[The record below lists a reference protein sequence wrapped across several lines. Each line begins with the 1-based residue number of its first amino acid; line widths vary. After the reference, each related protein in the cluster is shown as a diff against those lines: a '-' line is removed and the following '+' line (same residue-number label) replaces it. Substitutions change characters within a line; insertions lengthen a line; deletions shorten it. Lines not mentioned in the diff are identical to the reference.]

1 MSQEI
6 YLQQILGTDK
16 RNPVFTICRN
26 TETKYLHVYYG
37 GDLFETV
44 PDDREDPQY
53 KIMLARLY
61 NAGVNA
67 AILQS
72 VFCTDRKTMR
82 RWGDALKSGDNETLI
97 RVLLGRQVTRKLTPE
112 IEGFVNTRF
121 PRIYENN
128 RSTYSKEMRSEIYET
143 FNVEV
148 CSETLRPLLKK
159 LKDSINGDHSGKNE
173 KRETCCECT
182 GNDESYDSANDKLS
196 RSVIYEKGAVASS
209 CIRKESPVLEVKS
222 DIKMRF
228 VHHLGV
234 TIFSSVLQ
242 KVEALNNTAGWLMKQ
257 WLAALFLGTVNIE
270 QSKLLDFES
279 LNAVLGRTL
288 FSRCPQRK
296 HLEALAY
303 TQAAD
308 QLLIVNYKQVNA
320 DNYSDFY
327 YDPHTKH
334 CTTKDLRLL
343 KSWCG
348 GKHMV
353 AKVLEMDF
361 IHTSDGH
368 PVHIA
373 YGDSYTDLRER
384 FIGTIN
390 EFRTLHNIDQERNL
404 SVTVDRGIFGKETFR
419 KIIADTHLNVITWE
433 KNYQKGKWCEDEV
446 IGAFVMERSRNKA
459 EDVKIYKFEYMDET
473 WGKDGDMR
481 LLRVRATN
489 PKGRK
494 IELGILTNDK
504 ERAAEEI
511 IRLMFRRWIQE
522 NDFKYLEKHFGI
534 NQITSYASI
543 PYDKIKN
550 SIEDKQ
556 VKSGERKAFEK
567 ERAQLRQKLKQLL
580 FTENQHPGKNIS
592 RKAKIKELSLED
604 QNITRQIAES
614 KQEVSKLE
622 LMIKQEYRCLDTAQ
636 KRIMDALKL
645 IARNSFYQT
654 LQPFKKEYNNYR
666 DDHVLFRNLTHA
678 NGIMISSRNMVEIQL
693 FPTAHYTPALQ
704 SIINNILNKLNEQNL
719 RFPDGSGRRIS
730 FCLGNKLGIELANV
744 NPVFNHYT

>member
-1 MSQEI
+1 MSQET

-16 RNPVFTICRN
+16 RNPVFTIYRKK
-26 TETKYLHVYYG
+26 ETNSLHVYFG
-37 GDLFETV
+37 GELLETI
-44 PDDREDPQY
+44 PDDHEDPQY

-67 AILQS
+67 TKLQS
-72 VFCTDRKTMR
+72 TFGTDCKTMR
-82 RWGDALKSGDNETLI
+82 RWGDALKCGDNETLI
-97 RVLLGRQVTRKLTPE
+97 RVLLGRQAKRKLTPE
-112 IEGFVNTRF
+112 IQGFANTRF

-128 RSTYSKEMRSEIYET
+128 RSTYSKEMRSEIYEA
-143 FNVEV
+143 FNVEL

-159 LKDSINGDHSGKNE
+159 LKDEINGDDFERNE
-173 KRETCCECT
+173 NRETSCECT
-182 GNDESYDSANDKLS
+182 GNDEIHDSANDKLS
-196 RSVIYEKGAVASS
+196 RSVIDEEGNEVSS
-209 CIRKESPVLEVKS
+209 CIRNESPVLEES
-222 DIKMRF
+222 PDIKIRF

-234 TIFSSVLQ
+234 TIFSSILQ
-242 KVEALNNTAGWLMKQ
+242 KVEAVNNTAGWLIKQ
-257 WLAALFLGTVNIE
+257 WLATLFLGTVNIE

-296 HLEALAY
+296 YLEALAC
-303 TQAAD
+303 TQTAD
-308 QLLIVNYKQVNA
+308 ELLIANYKQVNA
-320 DNYSDFY
+320 GDYSDFY

-361 IHTSDGH
+361 IHTSNGH
-368 PVHIA
+368 PVHIG

-390 EFRTLHNIDQERNL
+390 DFRSLHNIDEERIL
-404 SVTVDRGIFGKETFR
+404 SVTVDRGIFGKDTFR
-419 KIIADTHLNVITWE
+419 KIIEDTHLTVITWE
-433 KNYQKGKWCEDEV
+433 KNYQKGKWCEDKV
-446 IGAFVMERSRNKA
+446 KGAFAMERCRNKA
-459 EDVKIYKFEYMDET
+459 EDVKMYKFEYMDES
-473 WGKDGDMR
+473 WGKDDDMR
-481 LLRVRATN
+481 LLRIRATN
-489 PKGRK
+489 PKGRM

-504 ERAAEEI
+504 TRAAEEI

-534 NQITSYASI
+534 NQITSYASV

-550 SIEDKQ
+550 NVEDKQ
-556 VKSGERKAFEK
+556 VKSGKCKALEKQRK
-567 ERAQLRQKLKQLL
+567 QLRKKIKQLL
-580 FTENQHPGKNIS
+580 FTEHQHPGKNIS
-592 RKAKIKELSLED
+592 RKGKIKQLSLED
-604 QNITRQIAES
+604 ENISRQIDES

-622 LMIKQEYRCLDTAQ
+622 LLIKQEYRCLDTAQ
-636 KRIMDALKL
+636 KEIMDALKL

-654 LQPFKKEYNNYR
+654 LQPFKKKYNNYR

-678 NGIMISSRNMVEIQL
+678 NGIMISSRHMVEIQL

-704 SIINNILNKLNEQNL
+704 NIINDILNKLNQQNL
-719 RFPDGSGRRIS
+719 RLPDGSGRRIL
-730 FCLGNKLGIELANV
+730 FCLGNKAGIELANV

>member
-1 MSQEI
+1 
-6 YLQQILGTDK
+6 
-16 RNPVFTICRN
+16 VFF
-26 TETKYLHVYYG
+26 G

-44 PDDREDPQY
+44 PDEREDPQY
-53 KIMLARLY
+53 KLMLARLY

-67 AILQS
+67 TILQS
-72 VFCTDRKTMR
+72 VFGTDRKTMR
-82 RWGDALKSGDNETLI
+82 RWGDALICGDNETLI
-97 RVLLGRQVTRKLTPE
+97 RVLLGRQAKRKLTPE
-112 IEGFVNTRF
+112 IEGYVRTRF

-128 RSTYSKEMRSEIYET
+128 KSTYSKEMRSEIYEA
-143 FNVEV
+143 FNVKL
-148 CSETLRPLLKK
+148 CSETLRPLLKN
-159 LKDSINGDHSGKNE
+159 LKDEISGDYSEKNDR
-173 KRETCCECT
+173 RETCCECRDS
-182 GNDESYDSANDKLS
+182 NENNNSVKERLSQPVIDEEGD
-196 RSVIYEKGAVASS
+196 EGSS
-209 CIRKESPVLEVKS
+209 CIRKESPVSEVQPKTN
-222 DIKMRF
+222 IRF
-228 VHHLGV
+228 IHHLGV
-234 TIFSSVLQ
+234 TMFSSVLQ
-242 KVEALNNTAGWLMKQ
+242 KVEALHNTSGWLLKQ

-279 LNAVLGRTL
+279 LNTVLGRTL
-288 FSRCPQRK
+288 LSRCPQRK
-296 HLEALAY
+296 YLEALAC
-303 TQAAD
+303 TRTAD
-308 QLLIVNYKQVNA
+308 QLLIANYKQVNA
-320 DNYSDFY
+320 GSYSDFY

-361 IHTSDGH
+361 IHTKDGH
-368 PVHIA
+368 PLHIA
-373 YGDSYTDLRER
+373 YGDSYSDLRER
-384 FIGTIN
+384 FVETIN
-390 EFRTLHNIDQERNL
+390 DFRALHNIDQNRNL
-404 SVTVDRGIFGKETFR
+404 SVTVDRGIFGKDTFR

-433 KNYQKGKWCEDEV
+433 KDYKKGHWCIDEV
-446 IGAFVMERSRNKA
+446 KGSFVMERCRNKA
-459 EDVKIYKFEYMDET
+459 EDVKIYKFEYMDES
-473 WGKDGDMR
+473 WGKDNDMR

-489 PKGRK
+489 PKGRT

-504 ERAAEEI
+504 KRVAKEI

-534 NQITSYASI
+534 NQITSYASV
-543 PYDKIKN
+543 PYDQIKN

-556 VKSGERKAFEK
+556 VKSGECKAFEK
-567 ERAQLRQKLKQLL
+567 ERAQLRKKLKQLL
-580 FTENQHPGKNIS
+580 FTEHRHPGKNIS
-592 RKAKIKELSLED
+592 RKEKIKELSIED

-622 LMIKQEYRCLDTAQ
+622 LMIKEEYRCLDTAQ

-693 FPTAHYTPALQ
+693 FPTAHYTPALRN
-704 SIINNILNKLNEQNL
+704 IIKNILNKLNDRNL
-719 RFPDGSGRRIS
+719 QLPDGSGRRIS
-730 FCLGNKLGIELANV
+730 FCLGNKEGIELANV
-744 NPVFNHYT
+744 NPVFNHNT

>member
-1 MSQEI
+1 MSQES

-26 TETKYLHVYYG
+26 EETNSLHVFFG
-37 GDLFETV
+37 GELLEIL
-44 PDDREDPQY
+44 PDDRDDPQY

-61 NAGVNA
+61 NAGLNA

-72 VFCTDRKTMR
+72 VFGTDRKTMR
-82 RWGDALKSGDNETLI
+82 RWGDALKCEDNEILI
-97 RVLLGRQVTRKLTPE
+97 RVLLGRQAKRKLTPE
-112 IEGFVNTRF
+112 IESFIITRF

-128 RSTYSKEMRSEIYET
+128 KSTYSQEMRSEIYEA
-143 FNVEV
+143 FNVEL

-159 LKDSINGDHSGKNE
+159 LKKSINGDHSETSE
-173 KRETCCECT
+173 KRETYCECT
-182 GNDESYDSANDKLS
+182 GSGESHDSAHDKLS
-196 RSVIYEKGAVASS
+196 RSVIDQECATASS
-209 CIRKESPVLEVKS
+209 CIRKESPVSEVKPR
-222 DIKMRF
+222 IKMRF

-242 KVEALNNTAGWLMKQ
+242 KVEVLNNTTGWLMKQ
-257 WLAALFLGTVNIE
+257 WLASLFLGTVNIE

-296 HLEALAY
+296 HLEALAC

-308 QLLIVNYKQVNA
+308 QLLRANYKQVNA

-348 GKHMV
+348 GKHMI

-390 EFRTLHNIDQERNL
+390 EFRTLHNIDQEINL

-446 IGAFVMERSRNKA
+446 MGAFVMERKRNKA

-481 LLRVRATN
+481 LLRVLATN
-489 PKGRK
+489 PKGRT

-504 ERAAEEI
+504 ERAAVEI

-534 NQITSYASI
+534 NQITSYASV
-543 PYDKIKN
+543 PYEKIKN
-550 SIEDKQ
+550 NIEDKQ

-567 ERAQLRQKLKQLL
+567 ERTQLRQKLKQLL
-580 FTENQHPGKNIS
+580 FTENQHPRKNIS
-592 RKAKIKELSLED
+592 RTTKIKQLTLED
-604 QNITRQIAES
+604 QNITHQIAES

-622 LMIKQEYRCLDTAQ
+622 LLIKQEYRCLDTAQ

-645 IARNSFYQT
+645 IARNSFYQM

-704 SIINNILNKLNEQNL
+704 NTINNILNKLNEQNPQL
-719 RFPDGSGRRIS
+719 PDGSGRRIL
-730 FCLGNKLGIELANV
+730 FCLGSKVGIELANV
-744 NPVFNHYT
+744 NLVFNHNT